1 MNERRF
7 GTTGL
12 LQIYERVML
21 TLLALD
27 DGDHLWRFVRGLL
40 NGLGFYW
47 LHHRMAVTIW
57 RRGKFLYVL
66 EAPAGHRWQHY
77 WHILNEEEAG
87 PEISLTPR
95 LAAVSYGNLPT
106 TLGSDRP
113 ISVSMRLMVSYLF
126 EPQAFPNAS
135 PDFVEAQIRNSPE
148 ARDESVRRFCR
159 PELERLLGELN
170 PIEVRLRYTDQVL
183 RQVLQERLGSR
194 LSSIAFRILMVDI
207 EEVILPPELETE
219 IVANLELLRQ
229 SIRNYTPADIARVV
243 TARMSE
249 GMRQG
254 HSPLAEVSID
264 PIIRRSMSE
273 GTASVIDADAGG
285 SLKSPP
291 PPPPPPPPEPKPPE
305 PESEF
310 KETPPKIKRKP
321 H

>member
-1 MNERRF
+1 MNEKRL
-7 GTTGL
+7 GAQGL
-12 LQIYERVML
+12 LQVYERVML
-21 TLLALD
+21 ALLAFD
-27 DGDHLWRFVRGLL
+27 DGDYLWRFVRGLL

-57 RRGKFLYVL
+57 QRGKFLYAL

-77 WHILNEEEAG
+77 WHILNGEEAG

-95 LAAVSYGNLPT
+95 LVAVSYGNLPT

-135 PDFVEAQIRNSPE
+135 FDFVEAQIRNSPE
-148 ARDESVRRFCR
+148 ARDEAVRRFCR

-170 PIEVRLRYTDQVL
+170 PIEVRLRYKDQEL
-183 RQVLQERLGSR
+183 RQVLQERLGNR
-194 LSSIAFRILMVDI
+194 LSSIAFRIMMVDI
-207 EEVILPPELETE
+207 EEIILPLELETE

-243 TARMSE
+243 TTRMSE

-254 HSPLAEVSID
+254 NSPLAEVNID

-273 GTASVIDADAGG
+273 GTAAVIDADAGN

-291 PPPPPPPPEPKPPE
+291 SPPSQPPPEPKPPE
-305 PESEF
+305 PALN
-310 KETPPKIKRKP
+310 KEMPPKIKRKS